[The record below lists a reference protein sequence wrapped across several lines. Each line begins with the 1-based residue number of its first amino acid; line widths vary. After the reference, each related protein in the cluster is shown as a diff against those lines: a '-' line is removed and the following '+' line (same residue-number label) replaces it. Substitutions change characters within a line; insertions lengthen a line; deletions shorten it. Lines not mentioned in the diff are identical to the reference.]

1 MGQVAITINGRSY
14 DIACDDGQ
22 EDHLAR
28 LGLYLDQKVAELVT
42 SVGQVGDTR
51 LMVMASLLIADELAD
66 AYDELAD
73 VKESQLEQADQIGQF
88 GDESQDVDPQRDGAV
103 RQSLERLAQRIEKVA
118 ARLEGA

>member
-22 EDHLAR
+22 EEHLAR
-28 LGLYLDQKVAELVT
+28 LGLYLDQKVAELVGN
-42 SVGQVGDTR
+42 VGQVGDAR

-66 AYDELAD
+66 AYDELAEA
-73 VKESQLEQADQIGQF
+73 KEAQEATGTDQD
-88 GDESQDVDPQRDGAV
+88 GDEDTERNGAV
-103 RQSLERLAQRIEKVA
+103 QESLERLAQRIEDVA

>member
-22 EDHLAR
+22 EEHLAR
-28 LGLYLDQKVAELVT
+28 LGLYLDQKVAELVGN
-42 SVGQVGDTR
+42 VGQVGDAR

-66 AYDELAD
+66 AYDELAEA
-73 VKESQLEQADQIGQF
+73 KEAQEAQADQD
-88 GDESQDVDPQRDGAV
+88 GDEDTERNGAV
-103 RQSLERLAQRIEKVA
+103 QESLERLAQRIEDVA

>member
-22 EDHLAR
+22 EEHLSR

-42 SVGQVGDTR
+42 NVGQVGDAR
-51 LMVMASLLIADELAD
+51 LMVMAGLLIADELAD
-66 AYDELAD
+66 AYDELAEA
-73 VKESQLEQADQIGQF
+73 KEAH
-88 GDESQDVDPQRDGAV
+88 QDVTVGNGEDDPERAGAV
-103 RQSLERLAQRIEKVA
+103 QQSLERLTRRIEDVA

>member
-22 EDHLAR
+22 EEHLAR

-42 SVGQVGDTR
+42 NVGQVGDAR

-66 AYDELAD
+66 AYDELAEA
-73 VKESQLEQADQIGQF
+73 KEAQQSTAARAD
-88 GDESQDVDPQRDGAV
+88 DEAENDPERNGAV
-103 RQSLERLAQRIEKVA
+103 QQSLERLARRIEGVA

>member
-22 EDHLAR
+22 EDHIAR

-42 SVGQVGDTR
+42 AVGQVGDAR

-73 VKESQLEQADQIGQF
+73 VKESQQEQADQVAQNGH
-88 GDESQDVDPQRDGAV
+88 DDPQRNGAV
-103 RQSLERLAQRIEKVA
+103 RQSLERLARRIEDVA

>member
-22 EDHLAR
+22 EEHLTR
-28 LGLYLDQKVAELVT
+28 LGLYLDQKVAELAGN
-42 SVGQVGDTR
+42 VGQVGEAR

-73 VKESQLEQADQIGQF
+73 SKELQLDTATRAEREGAD
-88 GDESQDVDPQRDGAV
+88 DPERNGAV
-103 RQSLERLAQRIEKVA
+103 QQSLDRLARRIEDVA

>member
-22 EDHLAR
+22 EEHLAR
-28 LGLYLDQKVAELVT
+28 LGLYLDQKVAELVGN
-42 SVGQVGDTR
+42 VGQVGDAR

-66 AYDELAD
+66 AYDELAEA
-73 VKESQLEQADQIGQF
+73 KEAHQDGTLHNGADAP
-88 GDESQDVDPQRDGAV
+88 ERAGAV
-103 RQSLERLAQRIEKVA
+103 QQSLERLTRRIEDVA

>member
-14 DIACDDGQ
+14 EIACDDGQ

-28 LGLYLDQKVAELVT
+28 LGLYLDQKVADLVNN
-42 SVGQVGDTR
+42 VGQVGDAR

-73 VKESQLEQADQIGQF
+73 AKEQQEELVTVADRG
-88 GDESQDVDPQRDGAV
+88 GEYDVARNGAV
-103 RQSLERLAQRIEKVA
+103 ELSLNRLAQRIDDVA
-118 ARLEGA
+118 ARLERA

>member
-22 EDHLAR
+22 EEHLAR
-28 LGLYLDQKVAELVT
+28 LGLYLDQKIAELVT
-42 SVGQVGDTR
+42 NVGQVGDTR

-66 AYDELAD
+66 AYDELAE
-73 VKESQLEQADQIGQF
+73 VKESQQEQSDRAAWG
-88 GDESQDVDPQRDGAV
+88 GDKQESAMQ
-103 RQSLERLAQRIEKVA
+103 QSLERLAQRIEDVA

>member
-22 EDHLAR
+22 EDHLSL

-42 SVGQVGDTR
+42 NVGQVGDTR
-51 LMVMASLLIADELAD
+51 LMVMACLLIADELAD
-66 AYDELAD
+66 AYDELAEA
-73 VKESQLEQADQIGQF
+73 KENRQEQAGPAA
-88 GDESQDVDPQRDGAV
+88 QDSGEDAERNGAV
-103 RQSLERLAQRIEKVA
+103 QQSLERLARRIEDVA

>member
-28 LGLYLDQKVAELVT
+28 LGLYLDQKVAELV
-42 SVGQVGDTR
+42 SNVGQVGDTR
-51 LMVMASLLIADELAD
+51 LLVMASLLIADELAD
-66 AYDELAD
+66 AYDELAEA
-73 VKESQLEQADQIGQF
+73 KESRE
-88 GDESQDVDPQRDGAV
+88 DGADDMTQAINGDAQRNGAV
-103 RQSLERLAQRIEKVA
+103 QQSLERLARRIEDVA

>member
-22 EDHLAR
+22 EEHLSR

-42 SVGQVGDTR
+42 NVGQVGDAR
-51 LMVMASLLIADELAD
+51 LMVMAGLLIADELAD
-66 AYDELAD
+66 AYDELAEA
-73 VKESQLEQADQIGQF
+73 KEAH
-88 GDESQDVDPQRDGAV
+88 QDGVAHNGEDDPERAGAV
-103 RQSLERLAQRIEKVA
+103 QQSLERLTRRIEDVA

>member
-22 EDHLAR
+22 EEHLAR
-28 LGLYLDQKVAELVT
+28 LGLYLDQKVAELVGN
-42 SVGQVGDTR
+42 VGQVGDAR

-66 AYDELAD
+66 AYDELAEA
-73 VKESQLEQADQIGQF
+73 KEAQEVQADQD
-88 GDESQDVDPQRDGAV
+88 GDEDTERNGAV
-103 RQSLERLAQRIEKVA
+103 QESLERLAQRIEDVA

>member
-22 EDHLAR
+22 EEHLSR
-28 LGLYLDQKVAELVT
+28 LGLYLDQKVAELVS
-42 SVGQVGDTR
+42 SVGQVGDAR

-66 AYDELAD
+66 AYDELAEAKD
-73 VKESQLEQADQIGQF
+73 AQQETAAQAEQSGEDDQ
-88 GDESQDVDPQRDGAV
+88 ERNGAV
-103 RQSLERLAQRIEKVA
+103 QQSLERLAQRIEGVA